1 MFLSSISMDY
11 KSIWVNAYLRPFNW
25 KHRSHIVLRKILSI
39 VCVFVYRSLSLNFSR
54 LYFIMRHLT
63 SIPTTCTLKFLW
75 DCMQNSEFTIYAIH
89 IRDFSN
95 GILELLSAT
104 CEGKLREK
112 FKYIARY
119 WAIKE
124 RRKFDERLTSKVYT
138 SLLDELD
145 KLLRKEKNSYVPI
158 VDLIS

>member
-1 MFLSSISMDY
+1 
-11 KSIWVNAYLRPFNW
+11 
-25 KHRSHIVLRKILSI
+25 
-39 VCVFVYRSLSLNFSR
+39 
-54 LYFIMRHLT
+54 
-63 SIPTTCTLKFLW
+63 
-75 DCMQNSEFTIYAIH
+75 MQNSEFTIYAIH

-158 VDLIS
+158 VNLIS